1 MRRAILGADHSKPLQ
16 REAGRRVHRNIK
28 YDQFCIAKRGLFDG
42 LAGKIEAI
50 DGMTAFAQPCGGR
63 SQAKGLAA

>member
-1 MRRAILGADHSKPLQ
+1 VRRAILGADDWKPLQ

-28 YDQFCIAKRGLFDG
+28 YDQFRIAKRGLFDR

-50 DGMTAFAQPCGGR
+50 DGMTPFAQPCGRR